1 MNVKELEWV
10 RTDCTDPWTNL
21 AMEEYLT
28 FRAREGQ
35 VLLFLWQNARTVVIG
50 RNQDP
55 WRECRVETMKE
66 EDCKLARRI
75 SGGGAVY
82 HDLGNLN
89 FTFIA
94 RDGWFDVDRQTEVI
108 LQAVRKLGIDAER
121 NGRNDLT
128 AEGRKFSG
136 HAYYQSGPYRYH
148 HGTIMLDVDGG
159 ELAKYLNVS
168 AAKLASKG
176 VASVRSRVANLAEF
190 RPGLTRL
197 EMERSLLEAFEEV
210 YGQKAEEIPLPQ
222 TSGPELRKLIE
233 KYSSEEW
240 RYGRKIPF
248 DVSFE
253 GRFGWGGAE
262 ARIEAAGG
270 RIREARVFTDALDT
284 ELFRQLEED
293 LKGTRYDRETL
304 REIAKGYG
312 AEEPPRAVLDMI
324 IRQMQ

>member
-1 MNVKELEWV
+1 MKELEWV
-10 RTDCTDPWTNL
+10 RTDCTDPWINL

-66 EDCKLARRI
+66 EGCRLARRI

-94 RDGWFDVDRQTEVI
+94 RDGWFDVNRQTEVI
-108 LQAVRKLGIDAER
+108 LQAVRKLGIDAEK

-148 HGTIMLDVDGG
+148 HGTIMMDVDGD

-176 VASVRSRVANLAEF
+176 VASVRSRVANLTEF
-190 RPGLTRL
+190 CPGLTRA
-197 EMERSLLEAFEEV
+197 EMERSLLEAYEEV
-210 YGQKAEEIPLPQ
+210 YGQTGRETALPER
-222 TSGPELRKLIE
+222 SDPELQALIE

-248 DVSFE
+248 GVSFE
-253 GRFGWGGAE
+253 GRFEWGGAE
-262 ARIEAAGG
+262 ARIEAKGG
-270 RIREARVFTDALDT
+270 RIREAKVYTDALDT
-284 ELFRQLEED
+284 ELFRKMEED
-293 LKGTRYDRETL
+293 LKGARYDRETL
-304 REIAKGYG
+304 RKMAEEYG
-312 AEEPPRAVLDMI
+312 EEEPPRAVLEMI
-324 IRQMQ
+324 VRQMQ